1 VRFCLFGFLTFQKK
15 NNDSAPIFG
24 VADLGV
30 VGDVNAIIPKLIDE
44 IARVKATKMVQ

>member
-1 VRFCLFGFLTFQKK
+1 MEESECIIAINK
-15 NNDSAPIFG
+15 NESAPVFG

-44 IARVKATKMVQ
+44 IARVKETKMVQ